1 MDTYACVYNKAKCLN
16 TCLFICTQH
25 KQNKH
30 QFSWLWNKVL
40 LKDGAKGSMQEF
52 LDNNQY
58 NRAGILMY
66 ERVFGQ
72 GFVSPGGMTT
82 TKVMLAPNVFVCEFC
97 FQNRREVRFK
107 TLNRSTCEFVSISLP
122 SLISNSLTQI
132 AFSSKECKY
141 FRCQ

>member
-1 MDTYACVYNKAKCLN
+1 
-16 TCLFICTQH
+16 
-25 KQNKH
+25 
-30 QFSWLWNKVL
+30 
-40 LKDGAKGSMQEF
+40 MQEF

-97 FQNRREVRFK
+97 FSKQERSEVQDTK
-107 TLNRSTCEFVSISLP
+107 QVHM
-122 SLISNSLTQI
+122 
-132 AFSSKECKY
+132 
-141 FRCQ
+141 